1 MTPDTSMPFDFSKLL
16 RPRGSYE
23 QTLQSYRDGWLSL
36 GFIWELARHDE
47 VFGAY
52 LRKHKVEML

>member
-1 MTPDTSMPFDFSKLL
+1 MPDTSTPFDFSKLP

-23 QTLQSYRDGWLSL
+23 RTLQNYRDGLLSL
-36 GFIWELARHDE
+36 GFVWELAKHDE

-52 LRKHKVEML
+52 LRKHKVEMI